1 MKIFVLS
8 LQKVAQIQSESYVS
22 CNLLWKQ
29 RLLQK
34 FSCTHKVICRCDVSL
49 HHVLATRHAT
59 CTQARVI
66 YCHGGLLQLF
76 TWFALTFK
84 DL

>member
-8 LQKVAQIQSESYVS
+8 LQKVAQIQSDYVLP
-22 CNLLWKQ
+22 NLLWRQ

-34 FSCTHKVICRCDVSL
+34 FFCTHKVICRCDVSL

-59 CTQARVI
+59 CTEARVI

-76 TWFALTFK
+76 TWFPLTFK